1 MNNRVLKV
9 LVLLVVLSLVLGVG
23 AIAGG
28 GIVYALT
35 QIRDVIPVAKAQV
48 ADPDSGI
55 VIASVVSESPAAEA
69 SVTRGDILLEID
81 SEALERPSDMVR
93 YLDERAPGDQ
103 VELTVLHGDDLHT
116 LTATLGDRDG
126 RAYLG
131 LVPCGGLPRAVDVY
145 VGGVSGAII
154 LKVMPDSPAEDAG
167 LQVGDVIVAV
177 DDRGLDAENT
187 LADLVAEYEPGDMV
201 TLEIEGP
208 GEEARE
214 VMVELGQHPDDE
226 DVAYL
231 GVRYRSFPYLRVLR
245 GESLDGLPFGRFDE
259 FDFDKLPFIVPNG
272 DVEQGAIVW
281 RVYEDSPASA
291 AGLEEGDVITAI
303 DGESVSSPQSLIDAL
318 AEREPGDRVT
328 LTVYLL
334 NEGKEREIEI
344 ALGEHPDQEGRA
356 YVGVGLGRFFRMEHS
371 RGDKPF
377 RRLDLFVP
385 PFVPHELLPPFE
397 FPWHWSPRE
406 NCDGW
411 PGCPGEGI

>member
-9 LVLLVVLSLVLGVG
+9 LALLVVLSLLGVG

-55 VIASVVSESPAAEA
+55 VVASVVPKGPAAEA
-69 SVTRGDILLEID
+69 GVTRGDILLEID
-81 SEALERPSDMVR
+81 DKALEHPGDVVR
-93 YLDERAPGDQ
+93 YLDEFAPGDQ
-103 VELTVLHGDDLHT
+103 VELAVLHGDDLRT
-116 LTATLGDRDG
+116 LVATLGDQDG

-131 LVPCGGLPRAVDVY
+131 LVPCGGLSRVVDVY
-145 VGGVSGAII
+145 VGDVSGAII
-154 LKVMPDSPAEDAG
+154 LKVMPDSPAEEAG
-167 LQVGDVIVAV
+167 LQMGDVIVAV
-177 DDRGLDAENT
+177 DDQGLDAENT

-201 TLEIEGP
+201 TLEIERP
-208 GEEARE
+208 GEESRE
-214 VMVELGQHPDDE
+214 VTVELGQHPDDE

-231 GVRYRSFPYLRVLR
+231 GVRYRSFPRLRVLR
-245 GESLDGLPFGRFDE
+245 GKSLGSFLPFGKFGE
-259 FDFDKLPFIVPNG
+259 FDALPFIVPNG
-272 DVEQGAIVW
+272 DIEQGAIVW

-328 LTVYLL
+328 LTVYQAD
-334 NEGKEREIEI
+334 ERKEREIEVT
-344 ALGEHPDQEGRA
+344 LGEHPDQEGTA
-356 YVGVGLGRFFRMEHS
+356 YMGVRLGSFFRMEHS
-371 RGDKPF
+371 KGDKPF
-377 RRLDLFVP
+377 RRLDLYVP
-385 PFVPHELLPPFE
+385 PLVPNELLPPFE
-397 FPWHWSPRE
+397 FPWHWSPGE